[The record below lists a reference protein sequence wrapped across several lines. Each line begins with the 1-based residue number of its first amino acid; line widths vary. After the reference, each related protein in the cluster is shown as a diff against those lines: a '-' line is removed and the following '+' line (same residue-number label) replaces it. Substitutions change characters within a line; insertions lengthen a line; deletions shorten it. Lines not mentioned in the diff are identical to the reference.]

1 MTIDRRPIG
10 DFMTP
15 SPHTIGLKQSLAEA
29 RARMEQFG
37 IRHLPVL
44 DGGELRGILTERDIA
59 LVLSTAGEDASAMT
73 AEDAMT
79 PDPYTV
85 GPEAPLQ
92 PVIQELAE
100 KKYGAA
106 IVVDGAR
113 VAGLLTVTDAMH
125 LLSDL
130 LAAKVGFEPRRLMPS
145 EVRSRIRSDHAELRK
160 VFDEV
165 TALATKVKAGET
177 RLQGRLRERCRE
189 VYGTLLRHMEL
200 EDAILAP
207 ALRETDSFGPVREQ
221 QLRDEHAQQRGVL
234 ARALSELDNSEKG
247 AAALAQS
254 VVDLMESIRQ
264 DMEHED
270 ADLLNENLLK
280 DDVINAGIFG
290 G

>member
-15 SPHTIGLKQSLAEA
+15 SPHTIGLKQPLAEA
-29 RARMEQFG
+29 RVRMTQFG

-59 LVLSTAGEDASAMT
+59 LVLSTAEEGADELT

-79 PDPYTV
+79 PEPYTV
-85 GPEAPLQ
+85 VKETPLQ
-92 PVIQELAE
+92 PVIQEMAE

-106 IVVDGAR
+106 IVMDGTR
-113 VAGLLTVTDAMH
+113 IAGLITVTDAML
-125 LLSDL
+125 LLSNL
-130 LAAKVGFEPRRLMPS
+130 LSAKVGFEPNRLMPS
-145 EVRSRIRSDHAELRK
+145 EVRERIRSDHVEIRK
-160 VFDEV
+160 ILLEV
-165 TALATKVKAGET
+165 TGLASKVKAGET
-177 RLQGRLRERCRE
+177 RLQGSLREHCRE

-207 ALRETDSFGPVREQ
+207 ALRETDSFGPVREK
-221 QLRDEHAQQRGVL
+221 QLREEHAQQRAVL
-234 ARALSELDNSEKG
+234 ARALSDLDNSDKG
-247 AAALAQS
+247 ATDLAQS
-254 VVDLMESIRQ
+254 ILDLVESVRK

-270 ADLLNENLLK
+270 ADLLDENLLK
-280 DDVINAGIFG
+280 DDLINAGIFG